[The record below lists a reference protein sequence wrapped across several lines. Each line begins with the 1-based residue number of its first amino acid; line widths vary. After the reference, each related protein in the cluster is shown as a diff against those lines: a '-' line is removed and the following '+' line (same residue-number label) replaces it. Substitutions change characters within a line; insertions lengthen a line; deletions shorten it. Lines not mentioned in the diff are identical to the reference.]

1 MLHDNLYIRLFFS
14 VFEFYAL
21 LSKYAQYPEQRVQ
34 NFKPVTDLDCIEELG
49 YTICLLVLVI
59 HIMCSTLYNILS
71 FSSINSTR
79 P

>member
-1 MLHDNLYIRLFFS
+1 MLHDNLYIRSFFS
-14 VFEFYAL
+14 VFAFYAL
-21 LSKYAQYPEQRVQ
+21 LSKYGQYPSQRAQ
-34 NFKPVTDLDCIEELG
+34 NVKPATDLACIEELG

-59 HIMCSTLYNILS
+59 HIMCNTSYNILS